1 MLCLEKKNQA
11 ISFNFFFVSLYQ
23 NSFNDF
29 DVQACM
35 HEGDNDKGFIL
46 MNFSLIWVLFESASC
61 ISFVLTYVWVKCTKL
76 FTFNQVMALGPTFSR

>member
-1 MLCLEKKNQA
+1 M
-11 ISFNFFFVSLYQ
+11 
-23 NSFNDF
+23 
-29 DVQACM
+29 QACM

-76 FTFNQVMALGPTFSR
+76 FTFNQVMALGPTFSRLQAFRSNKIQVYGAGWWSLFKQ